1 MEQPTKQKSV
11 NDADYDGRFSDLPD
25 EMVHHILS
33 FLQMRDLSRLSVVS
47 RRCRELCIS
56 NPHLDLSNIDLINSD
71 ESSRSRFYSFVDR
84 LISLRCMHRVKR
96 QTFRLRWSFVAG
108 GGGGDEYR
116 VATWLQHAVNMGV
129 ERVNLELVFD
139 LGKPFDLPLCFLG
152 CNSLRQLKVDAG
164 DGFVKLPSS
173 YFAAT
178 NLQTLTL
185 GPVRIEKGCNVGEL
199 LSSFKSL
206 KRLSLDKI
214 SGIKSM
220 TFTSPSVETLRLA
233 TYDDELCNISIVQE
247 KLQDLFIYWTSKS
260 GSKSLTI
267 YAPNL
272 KKFYWKGSAVDYYN
286 CLRDLSHLLHAGMNL
301 SFPTHQASCK
311 HIFDKILHSI
321 QRAKCLSISES
332 FVEVLLKQ
340 GCLPFLFDNLEYLTV
355 SRTSRGDLVL
365 PLCSLLRGTFNL
377 KHLTV
382 SCLSTR
388 GFANVTN
395 SMPSGEFSFKMGYWQ
410 SQNLMFTR
418 QLKTVALELSDRE
431 HEVELIKYLLKN
443 AEELE
448 VMNILCTSP
457 VSSDLIT
464 EIRKYKKPST
474 KLRLWSTISYIKMH
488 YFCVDHFI

>member
-11 NDADYDGRFSDLPD
+11 HDADDDGRFSDLPD

-96 QTFRLRWSFVAG
+96 QTFRLRWSFVGGG

-129 ERVNLELVFD
+129 ERVSLELVFD
-139 LGKPFDLPLCFLG
+139 LGKPFDLPLCVLG

-178 NLQTLTL
+178 NLRTLKL
-185 GPVRIEKGCNVGEL
+185 GPVRIENGCNVGEL

-206 KRLSLDKI
+206 QRLTLDKI

-220 TFTSPSVETLRLA
+220 TFTCPSVETLRLA

-247 KLQDLFIYWTSKS
+247 KLQDLYIYWSSKA
-260 GSKSLTI
+260 GGKSLTI
-267 YAPNL
+267 NAPNL
-272 KKFYWKGSAVDYYN
+272 KRFYWAGSAVDYYN
-286 CLRDLSHLLHAGMNL
+286 CLRDLSHLFHAGMHL

-311 HIFDKILHSI
+311 FEKILRSI
-321 QRAKCLSISES
+321 QRAKRLTINES

-355 SRTSRGDLVL
+355 SRSSRGDQVL
-365 PLCSLLRGTFNL
+365 PLCSLLRGTNNL

-382 SCLSTR
+382 SCFTR
-388 GFANVTN
+388 GSANV
-395 SMPSGEFSFKMGYWQ
+395 S
-410 SQNLMFTR
+410 
-418 QLKTVALELSDRE
+418 
-431 HEVELIKYLLKN
+431 
-443 AEELE
+443 
-448 VMNILCTSP
+448 
-457 VSSDLIT
+457 
-464 EIRKYKKPST
+464 
-474 KLRLWSTISYIKMH
+474 
-488 YFCVDHFI
+488 

>member
-11 NDADYDGRFSDLPD
+11 HDADDDGRFSDLPD
-25 EMVHHILS
+25 EMVHCILS

-96 QTFRLRWSFVAG
+96 QTFRLLWSFVAS
-108 GGGGDEYR
+108 GGGDEYR

-139 LGKPFDLPLCFLG
+139 LGKPFDLPLCVLG

-206 KRLSLDKI
+206 KRLRLDKI

-220 TFTSPSVETLRLA
+220 TFTSPSVETLLLT
-233 TYDDELCNISIVQE
+233 TYDDELCNISILQE
-247 KLQDLFIYWTSKS
+247 KLQNLFMLWSS
-260 GSKSLTI
+260 NGKSLTI
-267 YAPNL
+267 NAPNL
-272 KKFYWKGSAVDYYN
+272 KKFYWEGYAVDYYN
-286 CLRDLSHLLHAGMNL
+286 CSRDLSHLLHAGMNL

-321 QRAKCLSISES
+321 QRANCLTISES

-355 SRTSRGDLVL
+355 SRTSRGDQVL

-410 SQNLMFTR
+410 SQNFMFTR
-418 QLKTVALELSDRE
+418 QLKKVTMELFDRE
-431 HEVELIKYLLKN
+431 DEVELIKYLLKN

-448 VMNILCTSP
+448 VMEILLCSIFYAQPKHNLELLSRLSSTSP
-457 VSSDLIT
+457 
-464 EIRKYKKPST
+464 
-474 KLRLWSTISYIKMH
+474 RLHLKIYLLACI
-488 YFCVDHFI
+488 